1 MMHIDRNKKIIVL
14 ASASPRRKK
23 LLEQIGLEF
32 IQSPSDIDESIADG
46 LSPIDTVTRLASLK
60 SSEVASRFQNALII
74 AADTIVVYNN
84 AILSKPTDN
93 DDAVRILQKLSGNT
107 HLVITG
113 VSLRLTDE
121 NGRISSSH
129 DFIEQTK
136 VTFAALSQQE
146 IEAYIA
152 TGSPFDKA
160 GAYGIQ
166 DDWGSVF
173 VSSIEGDY
181 YNVVGFPLHTFY
193 QKLKTFAPDLLPT
206 PTIHHA

>member
-1 MMHIDRNKKIIVL
+1 MHNPRNNKLIVL

-23 LLEQIGLEF
+23 LLEQIGLKF
-32 IQSPSDIDESIADG
+32 IQSPSDVDESIADG
-46 LSPIDTVTRLASLK
+46 LNPVETVTNLASLK
-60 SSEVASRFQNALII
+60 SSKVASRFQNALII
-74 AADTIVVYNN
+74 AADTIVVYKNT
-84 AILSKPTDN
+84 ILGKPVDK
-93 DDAVRILQKLSGNT
+93 DDAVRILKTLSGNT

-121 NGRISSSH
+121 NGRIYSSC
-129 DFIEQTK
+129 DFNEQTK
-136 VTFAALSQQE
+136 VTFAALTQQE
-146 IEAYIA
+146 IEDYIA

-181 YNVVGFPLHTFY
+181 YNVVGFPLHSFY
-193 QKLKTFAPDLLPT
+193 QELKIFAPDFLPI

>member
-1 MMHIDRNKKIIVL
+1 VHNPENKKLIVL

-32 IQSPSDIDESIADG
+32 IQSPSDVDENLSDD
-46 LSPIDTVTRLASLK
+46 LSPVETVAKLASLK
-60 SSEVASRFQNALII
+60 ASEVANQFQNALII
-74 AADTIVVYNN
+74 AADTIVVFNSD
-84 AILSKPTDN
+84 ILGKPIDK
-93 DDAVRILQKLSGNT
+93 DDAVRILQILSGNT

-121 NGRISSSH
+121 NGRSYSSC
-129 DFIEQTK
+129 DFYEQTK
-136 VTFAALSQQE
+136 VTFAALTQQE
-146 IEAYIA
+146 IEAYID

-193 QKLKTFAPDLLPT
+193 QKLKTFAPDFLPK

>member
-1 MMHIDRNKKIIVL
+1 MNTDRNKKLIVL

-32 IQSPSDIDESIADG
+32 IQSPSDVDESISSGMD
-46 LSPIDTVTRLASLK
+46 PVETVTKLAALK
-60 SSEVASRFQNALII
+60 SAEVASRFQNALII
-74 AADTIVVYNN
+74 AADTIVVYNE
-84 AILSKPTDN
+84 AILGKPADKKE
-93 DDAVRILQKLSGNT
+93 AAEILETLSGKT

-113 VSLRLTDE
+113 VSLRLTDDS
-121 NGRISSSH
+121 GRITSSH
-129 DFIEQTK
+129 EFNEQTK
-136 VTFAALSQQE
+136 VTFAALSHEE

-193 QKLKTFAPDLLPT
+193 QTLKTFAPEYLPK
-206 PTIHHA
+206 PKSVHA

>member
-1 MMHIDRNKKIIVL
+1 MDTHRNKKLIVL

-23 LLEQIGLEF
+23 LLEQIGMEF
-32 IQSPSDIDESIADG
+32 IQSPSDVDESIADG
-46 LSPIDTVTRLASLK
+46 LRATDTVTELASLK

-74 AADTIVVYNN
+74 AADTIVVYKNT
-84 AILSKPTDN
+84 ILGKPTDK
-93 DDAVRILQKLSGNT
+93 DDAVRILQTLSGNT
-107 HLVITG
+107 HFVITG

-121 NGRISSSH
+121 NGLIYSSCV
-129 DFIEQTK
+129 FNEQTK
-136 VTFAALSQQE
+136 VTFSALTLQE
-146 IEAYIA
+146 IEGYIA

-193 QKLKTFAPDLLPT
+193 QKLKTFAPDFLPT
-206 PTIHHA
+206 PTIHHV